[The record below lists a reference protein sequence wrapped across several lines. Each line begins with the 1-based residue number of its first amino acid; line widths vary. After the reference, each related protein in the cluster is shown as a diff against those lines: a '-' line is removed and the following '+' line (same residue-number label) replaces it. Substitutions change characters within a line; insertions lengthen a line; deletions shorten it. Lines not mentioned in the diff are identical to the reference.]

1 MLGLYISI
9 PFDLENINEYKDE
22 MVENYINTLINEMKL
37 YSSYYDTNQSI
48 YIGGLDPLS
57 LPYNLLLKLLKET
70 SYINNIEFTIECNI
84 NSLTKEK
91 IELLKRFN
99 VNRISLKI
107 ISFNNKILKSLNKNY
122 QYKDISNKIK
132 LLRKEGFN
140 NINVDL
146 NFNIINQSLNDLEYD
161 LKKIKHL
168 NINHVSYYEYEN
180 EESNSSIM
188 YEKIINT
195 LNSYNYEHYEIS
207 HFTNNKKYS
216 MQNIIYWKLENYI
229 GVGLNA
235 HSFINDYIKINTN
248 NLNDYLKE
256 PLLEKKLTN
265 KDDNIKLYLIY
276 GLGQLRGINVL
287 DFKNKYKFDIL
298 KTYPKLNIYIDE
310 GFLSLNKNILK
321 LTHKGLL
328 YSSYI
333 FEVFV

>member
-248 NLNDYLKE
+248 NLKDYLKE